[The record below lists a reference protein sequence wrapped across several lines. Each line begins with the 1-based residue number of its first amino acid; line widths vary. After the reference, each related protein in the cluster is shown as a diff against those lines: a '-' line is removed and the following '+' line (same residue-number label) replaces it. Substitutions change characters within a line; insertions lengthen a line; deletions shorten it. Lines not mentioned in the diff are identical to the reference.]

1 MISTSARLARHV
13 GIHFGEDAAEAMDL
27 LGRSTHT
34 ERVKGAVLLAADGQ
48 IDRLRDGLALADT
61 DWRDA
66 LMLTHG
72 TEADLSGADWQD
84 VLDDEFGPAPTD

>member
-1 MISTSARLARHV
+1 MH
-13 GIHFGEDAAEAMDL
+13 L
-27 LGRSTHT
+27 LDRSTHT
-34 ERVKGAVLLAADGQ
+34 ERVKGAILLAADGQ
-48 IDRLRDGLALADT
+48 IDRLRDSLALADT

-84 VLDDEFGPAPTD
+84 VLDDEFGPAPRD